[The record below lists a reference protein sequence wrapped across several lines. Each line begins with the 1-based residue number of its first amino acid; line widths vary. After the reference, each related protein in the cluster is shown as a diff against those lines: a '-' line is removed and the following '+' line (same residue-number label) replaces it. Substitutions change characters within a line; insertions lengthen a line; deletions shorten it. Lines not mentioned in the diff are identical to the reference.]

1 MKKLDEKNSQLLK
14 VILIS
19 ILVFF
24 AFWYIENVKNGLTVF
39 IAVIQPFLIGFMLAF
54 IINLPMNFFERKV
67 YSKIFKTEKTKKLVP
82 VFSLISSW
90 ILFILGIV
98 IFLNV
103 LIPRISKAVTALI
116 ERFPLFLDDL
126 IDLLNKNK
134 LTKNFADD
142 AQKYINSVDWN
153 NVLVQVKDYFVGE
166 AGNIFDKTTSIINSV
181 SSTIITIAAAT
192 IFSVFVLINK
202 KDLKIL
208 ANRII
213 YSLFKR
219 STADEINKVASLSY
233 SSFASYINSKALSS
247 LILGIL
253 VFVGMLILKIP
264 FAAMAAILVAI
275 ADFIPYV
282 GPLIATVIMMILI
295 FIESPFKSLVFL
307 IFLLIAQQVQGS
319 IIYPA
324 LAGKTIGLPSIWVI
338 VSIAIGGS
346 LFGIVGML
354 VSIPIA
360 SILYTLMNEKMDKT
374 LAKKEISENEIKELS
389 EKVHYK
395 KQKGRK
401 IDEIK
406 KI

>member
-374 LAKKEISENEIKELS
+374 LSKKEISENEIKELS

-395 KQKGRK
+395 KEEK
-401 IDEIK
+401 
-406 KI
+406 

>member
-282 GPLIATVIMMILI
+282 GPIIATVIMMILI

-346 LFGIVGML
+346 LFGIAGML

-395 KQKGRK
+395 KEEK
-401 IDEIK
+401 
-406 KI
+406 

>member
-282 GPLIATVIMMILI
+282 GPLIATVIMVILI

-374 LAKKEISENEIKELS
+374 LTKKEISENEIKELS

-395 KQKGRK
+395 KEEK
-401 IDEIK
+401 
-406 KI
+406 

>member
-24 AFWYIENVKNGLTVF
+24 AFWYIKNVKNGLTVF

-134 LTKNFADD
+134 FTKDFADD

-395 KQKGRK
+395 KEEK
-401 IDEIK
+401 
-406 KI
+406 

>member
-24 AFWYIENVKNGLTVF
+24 AFWYIKNVKNGLTVF

-134 LTKNFADD
+134 FTKDFADD

-153 NVLVQVKDYFVGE
+153 KTLVQVKDYFVGE

-219 STADEINKVASLSY
+219 GTADEINKVASLSY

-395 KQKGRK
+395 KEEK
-401 IDEIK
+401 
-406 KI
+406 

>member
-126 IDLLNKNK
+126 VDLLNKNK

-395 KQKGRK
+395 KEEK
-401 IDEIK
+401 
-406 KI
+406 

>member
-134 LTKNFADD
+134 FTKDFADD

-153 NVLVQVKDYFVGE
+153 NTLVQVKDYFVGE

-395 KQKGRK
+395 KEEK
-401 IDEIK
+401 
-406 KI
+406 

>member
-219 STADEINKVASLSY
+219 NTADEINKVASLSY

-395 KQKGRK
+395 KEEK
-401 IDEIK
+401 
-406 KI
+406 

>member
-24 AFWYIENVKNGLTVF
+24 AFWYIESVKNGLSVF

-54 IINLPMNFFERKV
+54 IINLPMSFFERKV

-90 ILFILGIV
+90 ILFILAIS

-103 LIPRISKAVTALI
+103 LIPRISNAVTTLVD
-116 ERFPLFLDDL
+116 RFPEFLNDL
-126 IDLLNKNK
+126 VRLLNKNK
-134 LTKNFADD
+134 ITKRFADD
-142 AQKYINSVDWN
+142 VQDYIYSVNWN
-153 NVLVQVKDYFVGE
+153 KSLEQIKDYFLGE

-181 SSTIITIAAAT
+181 SSTLVTIVAAT

-202 KDLKIL
+202 KDIKIFS
-208 ANRII
+208 NRII
-213 YSLFKR
+213 YSLFKKEN
-219 STADEINKVASLSY
+219 ADEINKIASLSY

-247 LILGIL
+247 LILGLL
-253 VFVGMLILKIP
+253 VFIGMLILKIP

-282 GPLIATVIMMILI
+282 GPLIATIIMMILI
-295 FIESPFKSLVFL
+295 FIESPFQSLVFL

-374 LAKKEISENEIKELS
+374 LAKKEISEQEIKELA

-395 KQKGRK
+395 K
-401 IDEIK
+401 DEK
-406 KI
+406 

>member
-153 NVLVQVKDYFVGE
+153 NALVQVKDYFVGE

-346 LFGIVGML
+346 LFGIAGML

-395 KQKGRK
+395 KEEK
-401 IDEIK
+401 
-406 KI
+406 

>member
-98 IFLNV
+98 ISLNV

-126 IDLLNKNK
+126 IDLLNNNK
-134 LTKNFADD
+134 FTKNFADD

-153 NVLVQVKDYFVGE
+153 NALVQVKDYFVGE

-395 KQKGRK
+395 KEEK
-401 IDEIK
+401 
-406 KI
+406 

>member
-24 AFWYIENVKNGLTVF
+24 AFWYIENVKNGFTVF

-126 IDLLNKNK
+126 IDLLNNNK
-134 LTKNFADD
+134 FTKNFADD

-153 NVLVQVKDYFVGE
+153 NALVQVRDYFVGE

-395 KQKGRK
+395 KEEK
-401 IDEIK
+401 
-406 KI
+406 

>member
-134 LTKNFADD
+134 FTKNFADD

-153 NVLVQVKDYFVGE
+153 NALVQVKDYFVGE

-346 LFGIVGML
+346 LFGIAGML

-395 KQKGRK
+395 EEEK
-401 IDEIK
+401 
-406 KI
+406 

>member
-134 LTKNFADD
+134 FTKNFADD

-153 NVLVQVKDYFVGE
+153 NALVQVRDYFVGE

-395 KQKGRK
+395 KEEK
-401 IDEIK
+401 
-406 KI
+406 

>member
-126 IDLLNKNK
+126 IDLLNNNK
-134 LTKNFADD
+134 FTKNFADD

-153 NVLVQVKDYFVGE
+153 NALVQVKDYFVGE

-395 KQKGRK
+395 KEEK
-401 IDEIK
+401 
-406 KI
+406 

>member
-134 LTKNFADD
+134 FTKNFADD

-153 NVLVQVKDYFVGE
+153 NALVQVKDYFVGE

-395 KQKGRK
+395 KEEK
-401 IDEIK
+401 
-406 KI
+406 

>member
-98 IFLNV
+98 IFLNI

-395 KQKGRK
+395 KEEK
-401 IDEIK
+401 
-406 KI
+406 

>member
-24 AFWYIENVKNGLTVF
+24 AFWYIESVKNGLSVF

-54 IINLPMNFFERKV
+54 IINLPMSFFERKV

-90 ILFILGIV
+90 ILFILAIS

-103 LIPRISKAVTALI
+103 LIPRISNAVTTLI
-116 ERFPLFLDDL
+116 DRFPEFLNDL
-126 IDLLNKNK
+126 VRLLNKNK
-134 LTKNFADD
+134 ITKRFADD
-142 AQKYINSVDWN
+142 VQDYIYSVNWN
-153 NVLVQVKDYFVGE
+153 KSLEQIKDYFLGE

-181 SSTIITIAAAT
+181 SSTLVTIVAAT

-202 KDLKIL
+202 KDIKIFS
-208 ANRII
+208 NRII
-213 YSLFKR
+213 YSLFKKEN
-219 STADEINKVASLSY
+219 ADEINKIASLSY

-247 LILGIL
+247 LILGLL
-253 VFVGMLILKIP
+253 VFIGMLILKIP

-282 GPLIATVIMMILI
+282 GPLIATIIMMILI
-295 FIESPFKSLVFL
+295 FIESPFQSLVFL

-374 LAKKEISENEIKELS
+374 LAKKEISEQDIKELA

-395 KQKGRK
+395 K
-401 IDEIK
+401 DEK
-406 KI
+406 

>member
-24 AFWYIENVKNGLTVF
+24 AFWYIESVKNGLSVF

-90 ILFILGIV
+90 ILFILAIS

-103 LIPRISKAVTALI
+103 LIPRISNAVTTLVD
-116 ERFPLFLDDL
+116 RFPEFLNDL
-126 IDLLNKNK
+126 VRLLNKNK
-134 LTKNFADD
+134 ITKRFADD
-142 AQKYINSVDWN
+142 VQDYIYSVNWN
-153 NVLVQVKDYFVGE
+153 KSLEQIKDYFLGE

-181 SSTIITIAAAT
+181 SSTLVTIVAAT

-202 KDLKIL
+202 KDIKIFS
-208 ANRII
+208 NRII
-213 YSLFKR
+213 YSLFKKEN
-219 STADEINKVASLSY
+219 ADEINKIASLSY

-247 LILGIL
+247 LILGL
-253 VFVGMLILKIP
+253 MVFIGMLILKIP

-282 GPLIATVIMMILI
+282 GPLIATIIMMILI
-295 FIESPFKSLVFL
+295 FIESPFQSLVFL

-319 IIYPA
+319 IIYPT

-374 LAKKEISENEIKELS
+374 LAKKEISEQEIKELA

-395 KQKGRK
+395 K
-401 IDEIK
+401 DEK
-406 KI
+406 

>member
-103 LIPRISKAVTALI
+103 LIPRMSKAVTALI

-395 KQKGRK
+395 KEEK
-401 IDEIK
+401 
-406 KI
+406 

>member
-24 AFWYIENVKNGLTVF
+24 AFWYIESVKNGLSVF

-54 IINLPMNFFERKV
+54 VINLPMNFFEKKV

-82 VFSLISSW
+82 IFSLITSW
-90 ILFILGIV
+90 ILFILGIC

-103 LIPRISKAVTALI
+103 LIPRISNAVTTLI
-116 ERFPLFLDDL
+116 NKFPEFLNDL
-126 IDLLNKNK
+126 VRLLNKNK
-134 LTKNFADD
+134 MTKRFADD
-142 AQKYINSVDWN
+142 VQDYIYSVNWN
-153 NVLVQVKDYFVGE
+153 KSLEQIKDYFLGE
-166 AGNIFDKTTSIINSV
+166 AGNIFTKTTSIINSV
-181 SSTIITIAAAT
+181 SSTLVTIVAA
-192 IFSVFVLINK
+192 IVFSVFVLINK
-202 KDLKIL
+202 KDLKIFS
-208 ANRII
+208 NRII
-213 YSLFKR
+213 YSLFKKEN
-219 STADEINKVASLSY
+219 ADEINKVASLSY

-253 VFVGMLILKIP
+253 VFIGMLILKIP

-282 GPLIATVIMMILI
+282 GPLIATIIMMILI
-295 FIESPFKSLVFL
+295 FIESPIQSLVFL

-374 LAKKEISENEIKELS
+374 LAKKEISEKEIEEIS
-389 EKVHYK
+389 EKIHYK
-395 KQKGRK
+395 KGEK
-401 IDEIK
+401 
-406 KI
+406 

>member
-19 ILVFF
+19 MLVFF
-24 AFWYIENVKNGLTVF
+24 TFWYIENVKNGLLVF
-39 IAVIQPFLIGFMLAF
+39 LAVIQPFLIGFMLAF
-54 IINLPMNFFERKV
+54 IINLPMNFFKKKV
-67 YSKIFKTEKTKKLVP
+67 YSKIFTTEKTKKLVP
-82 VFSLISSW
+82 TFSLISSW
-90 ILFILGIV
+90 VLFILAIS

-103 LIPRISKAVTALI
+103 LIPRISAAATALVDK
-116 ERFPLFLDDL
+116 FPEFLSDL
-126 IDLLNKNK
+126 VKLLNENK
-134 LTKNFADD
+134 MTKRFADD
-142 AQKYINSVDWN
+142 VQKYVYSVNWN
-153 NVLVQVKDYFVGE
+153 NLIIQIKNYFAGE

-181 SSTIITIAAAT
+181 SSTLVTIITAM
-192 IFSVFVLINK
+192 IFSIFVLINK

-219 STADEINKVASLSY
+219 ETADEINKVASLSY
-233 SSFASYINSKALSS
+233 SSFSSYLNSKALSS

-295 FIESPFKSLVFL
+295 FIESPFQSLVFL

-324 LAGKTIGLPSIWVI
+324 IAGKTIGLPSIWVI
-338 VSIAIGGS
+338 VSIAIGAS
-346 LFGIVGML
+346 LFGIAGMI

-360 SILYTLMNEKMDKT
+360 SILYTLMNEKMDET
-374 LAKKEISENEIKELS
+374 LAKKEISKEEIQKLS
-389 EKVHYK
+389 EQVHYK
-395 KQKGRK
+395 KEEK
-401 IDEIK
+401 
-406 KI
+406 

>member
-153 NVLVQVKDYFVGE
+153 KTLVQVKDYFAGE

-307 IFLLIAQQVQGS
+307 IFLLITQQVQGS

-346 LFGIVGML
+346 LFGIAGML

-395 KQKGRK
+395 KEEK
-401 IDEIK
+401 
-406 KI
+406 

>member
-253 VFVGMLILKIP
+253 IFVGMLILKIP

-395 KQKGRK
+395 KEEK
-401 IDEIK
+401 
-406 KI
+406 

>member
-166 AGNIFDKTTSIINSV
+166 AGNVFDKTTSIINSV

-395 KQKGRK
+395 KEEK
-401 IDEIK
+401 
-406 KI
+406 

>member
-153 NVLVQVKDYFVGE
+153 NALVQVKDYFVGE

-395 KQKGRK
+395 KEEK
-401 IDEIK
+401 
-406 KI
+406 

>member
-126 IDLLNKNK
+126 IDLLNNNK
-134 LTKNFADD
+134 FTKNFADD

-153 NVLVQVKDYFVGE
+153 NTLVQVKDYFVGE

-219 STADEINKVASLSY
+219 RTADEINKVASLSY

-395 KQKGRK
+395 KEEK
-401 IDEIK
+401 
-406 KI
+406 

>member
-219 STADEINKVASLSY
+219 STANEINKVASLSY

-395 KQKGRK
+395 KEEK
-401 IDEIK
+401 
-406 KI
+406 

>member
-153 NVLVQVKDYFVGE
+153 NALVQVKDYFVGE

-219 STADEINKVASLSY
+219 NTADEINKVASLSY

-395 KQKGRK
+395 KEEK
-401 IDEIK
+401 
-406 KI
+406 

>member
-1 MKKLDEKNSQLLK
+1 M
-14 VILIS
+14 
-19 ILVFF
+19 VFF
-24 AFWYIENVKNGLTVF
+24 AFWYIKNVKNGLTAF

-134 LTKNFADD
+134 FTKDFADD

-153 NVLVQVKDYFVGE
+153 KTLVQVKDYFVGE

-395 KQKGRK
+395 KEEK
-401 IDEIK
+401 
-406 KI
+406 

>member
-134 LTKNFADD
+134 FTKDFADD

-153 NVLVQVKDYFVGE
+153 KTLVQVKDYFVGE

-374 LAKKEISENEIKELS
+374 LTKKEISENEIKELS

-395 KQKGRK
+395 KEEK
-401 IDEIK
+401 
-406 KI
+406 

>member
-126 IDLLNKNK
+126 IDLLNNNK
-134 LTKNFADD
+134 FTKNFADD

-153 NVLVQVKDYFVGE
+153 NALVQVKDYFVGE

-192 IFSVFVLINK
+192 ILSVFVLINK
-202 KDLKIL
+202 KELKIL

-219 STADEINKVASLSY
+219 NTADEINKVASLSY

-395 KQKGRK
+395 KEEK
-401 IDEIK
+401 
-406 KI
+406 

>member
-24 AFWYIENVKNGLTVF
+24 AFWYIESVKDGLTVF

-90 ILFILGIV
+90 ILFILAIS

-103 LIPRISKAVTALI
+103 LIPRISNAVTTLVD
-116 ERFPLFLDDL
+116 RFPEFLNDL
-126 IDLLNKNK
+126 VRLLNKNK
-134 LTKNFADD
+134 ITKRFADD
-142 AQKYINSVDWN
+142 VQDYIYSVNWN
-153 NVLVQVKDYFVGE
+153 KSLEQIKDYFLGE
-166 AGNIFDKTTSIINSV
+166 AGNIFNKTTSIINSV
-181 SSTIITIAAAT
+181 SSTLVTIVAAT

-208 ANRII
+208 SNRII
-213 YSLFKR
+213 YSLFKKEN
-219 STADEINKVASLSY
+219 ADEINKIASLSY
-233 SSFASYINSKALSS
+233 STFALYINSKALSS

-253 VFVGMLILKIP
+253 VFIGMLILKIP

-282 GPLIATVIMMILI
+282 GPLIATIIMMILI
-295 FIESPFKSLVFL
+295 FIESPFQSLVFL

-374 LAKKEISENEIKELS
+374 LAKKEISDEEIKELA
-389 EKVHYK
+389 EKIHYK
-395 KQKGRK
+395 KGEK
-401 IDEIK
+401 
-406 KI
+406 

>member
-24 AFWYIENVKNGLTVF
+24 AFWYIKNVKNGLTVF

-103 LIPRISKAVTALI
+103 LIPRISKAVTTLI

-134 LTKNFADD
+134 FTKDFADD

-153 NVLVQVKDYFVGE
+153 KTLVQVKDYFAGE

-307 IFLLIAQQVQGS
+307 IFLLITQQVQGS

-346 LFGIVGML
+346 LFGIAGML

-395 KQKGRK
+395 KEEK
-401 IDEIK
+401 
-406 KI
+406 

>member
-24 AFWYIENVKNGLTVF
+24 AFWYIKNVKNGLTAF

-134 LTKNFADD
+134 FTKDFADD

-153 NVLVQVKDYFVGE
+153 KTLVQVKDYFVGE

-395 KQKGRK
+395 KEEK
-401 IDEIK
+401 
-406 KI
+406 

>member
-24 AFWYIENVKNGLTVF
+24 AFWYIESVKNGLSVF

-54 IINLPMNFFERKV
+54 VINLPMNFFEKKV

-82 VFSLISSW
+82 IFSLITSW
-90 ILFILGIV
+90 ILFILGIC

-103 LIPRISKAVTALI
+103 LIPRISNAVTTLI
-116 ERFPLFLDDL
+116 NKFPDFLNDL
-126 IDLLNKNK
+126 VRLLNKNK
-134 LTKNFADD
+134 MTKRFADD
-142 AQKYINSVDWN
+142 VQDYIYSVNWN
-153 NVLVQVKDYFVGE
+153 KSLEQIKDYFLGE
-166 AGNIFDKTTSIINSV
+166 AGNIFTKTTSIINSV
-181 SSTIITIAAAT
+181 SSTLVTIVAA
-192 IFSVFVLINK
+192 IVFSVFVLINK
-202 KDLKIL
+202 KDLKIFS
-208 ANRII
+208 NRII
-213 YSLFKR
+213 YSLFKKEN
-219 STADEINKVASLSY
+219 ADEINKVASLSY

-253 VFVGMLILKIP
+253 VFIGMLILKIP

-282 GPLIATVIMMILI
+282 GPLIATIIMMILI
-295 FIESPFKSLVFL
+295 FIESPFQSLVFL

-324 LAGKTIGLPSIWVI
+324 IAGKTIGLPSIWVI

-374 LAKKEISENEIKELS
+374 LAKKEISEKEIEEIS
-389 EKVHYK
+389 EKIHYK
-395 KQKGRK
+395 KGEK
-401 IDEIK
+401 
-406 KI
+406 

>member
-395 KQKGRK
+395 KEENR
-401 IDEIK
+401 
-406 KI
+406 

>member
-67 YSKIFKTEKTKKLVP
+67 YSKILKTEKTKKLVP

-134 LTKNFADD
+134 FTKNFADD

-153 NVLVQVKDYFVGE
+153 NALVQVKDYFVGE

-192 IFSVFVLINK
+192 IFSVLELFILYLKGVLLMK
-202 KDLKIL
+202 LT
-208 ANRII
+208 RWQ
-213 YSLFKR
+213 
-219 STADEINKVASLSY
+219 
-233 SSFASYINSKALSS
+233 
-247 LILGIL
+247 
-253 VFVGMLILKIP
+253 
-264 FAAMAAILVAI
+264 
-275 ADFIPYV
+275 
-282 GPLIATVIMMILI
+282 
-295 FIESPFKSLVFL
+295 VFL
-307 IFLLIAQQVQGS
+307 ILHLHLILIPKLFLV
-319 IIYPA
+319 
-324 LAGKTIGLPSIWVI
+324 
-338 VSIAIGGS
+338 
-346 LFGIVGML
+346 
-354 VSIPIA
+354 
-360 SILYTLMNEKMDKT
+360 
-374 LAKKEISENEIKELS
+374 
-389 EKVHYK
+389 
-395 KQKGRK
+395 
-401 IDEIK
+401 
-406 KI
+406 